1 MVLGAGGAARAAAYA
16 LRKRGAAVTLLA
28 RDPEKAAEAARA
40 LGCDYGPLAS
50 AGERAFDAVINATPL
65 GGGAHAAESP
75 WPAAAHRAGS
85 VAFDMV
91 YDPIET
97 RLLREARSA
106 GAVAVSGL
114 EMLLAQAVGQFEA
127 WTGMS
132 APQDVMRKALVAA
145 AGGAA

>member
-28 RDPEKAAEAARA
+28 RDPDKAAEAARA
-40 LGCDYGPLAS
+40 IGCDYGPLAS

-91 YDPIET
+91 YDPVET

-132 APQDVMRKALVAA
+132 APQDVMRQALVAA